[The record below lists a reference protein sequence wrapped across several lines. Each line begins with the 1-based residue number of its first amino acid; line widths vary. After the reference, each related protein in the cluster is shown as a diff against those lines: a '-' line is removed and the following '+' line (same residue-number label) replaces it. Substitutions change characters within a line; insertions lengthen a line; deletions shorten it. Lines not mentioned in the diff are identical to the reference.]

1 MIEGSAQVRAQ
12 RFDAAMSALDE
23 AMLMVTSGA
32 LSPIATGMIFCT
44 VIACCQRAYALD
56 RSREWTLALSAW
68 CAAQPQLVTFTGS
81 CQLHRAQILE
91 LGGAWNESIE
101 QAERCVQTSAVV
113 AGDALYQKAEIH
125 RLRGELAEAE
135 ASYREASQRGRDPQP
150 GFALLRLSQG
160 EPALAAGAVR
170 AALSACAEP
179 LERARFLPAS
189 VEILLASGALEEAAG
204 AADELQ
210 AYAGRLGGEAL
221 HAIAGEAR
229 ARIALARGDAT
240 TALAPLRSAF
250 ATWQKL
256 DAPYIAARLRAQIAC
271 ACEALGDVEGARLE
285 REAARAAFERLG
297 ARLDLAALEIPTI
310 GIGAGPHCDG
320 QVLVMHDI
328 LGLAEYAP
336 PFAKVYAP
344 VGEQMIKAFENY
356 ADEVRSG
363 KFPPDTES

>member
-1 MIEGSAQVRAQ
+1 V
-12 RFDAAMSALDE
+12 
-23 AMLMVTSGA
+23 
-32 LSPIATGMIFCT
+32 
-44 VIACCQRAYALD
+44 
-56 RSREWTLALSAW
+56 
-68 CAAQPQLVTFTGS
+68 
-81 CQLHRAQILE
+81 
-91 LGGAWNESIE
+91 
-101 QAERCVQTSAVV
+101 
-113 AGDALYQKAEIH
+113 
-125 RLRGELAEAE
+125 

-297 ARLDLAALEIPTI
+297 ARLDLAALET
-310 GIGAGPHCDG
+310 GSVVHAQASDAAARAGLTPREHE
-320 QVLVMHDI
+320 VLC
-328 LGLAEYAP
+328 LLA
-336 PFAKVYAP
+336 
-344 VGEQMIKAFENY
+344 
-356 ADEVRSG
+356 SG
-363 KFPPDTES
+363 KTNKQMAKELFLSEKTVDRHVSNLFGKLEVGSRSAATAWAYEHGLFDKLSS